1 MTVRMDRE
9 NANYYVIETTMIG
22 RYSFSDAA
30 NRGAK
35 NSRMCPH
42 MQNGDDLYDL
52 VTVSD
57 ARQKGILPLPW
68 H

>member
-1 MTVRMDRE
+1 MAFPESIYNDDGTAFQVQPPG
-9 NANYYVIETTMIG
+9 A
-22 RYSFSDAA
+22 
-30 NRGAK
+30 AK
-35 NSRMCPH
+35 NSRMRPH